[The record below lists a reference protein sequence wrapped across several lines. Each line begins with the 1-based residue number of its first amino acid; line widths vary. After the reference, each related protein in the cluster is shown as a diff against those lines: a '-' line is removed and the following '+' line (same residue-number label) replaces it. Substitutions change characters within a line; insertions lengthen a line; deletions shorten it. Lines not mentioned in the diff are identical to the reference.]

1 MKKERLIGLLV
12 FIGILF
18 LVLFV
23 FYPNNDQDKNTL
35 SQTEEQEWLMTFEN
49 KETDNEFKTF
59 NESDFDF
66 FVYRAHVLS
75 SEPNAENLKNK
86 INNGGYPSFVE
97 PFGKKQDLFAVYV
110 GPFHTE
116 DDIVNNIDMIQ
127 TLSESNNGEILTWKH

>member
-12 FIGILF
+12 FIGILI
-18 LVLFV
+18 LILFV
-23 FYPNNDQDKNTL
+23 FYPNNNQDKNTL

-75 SEPNAENLKNK
+75 SKPNALNLKDK
-86 INNGGYPSFVE
+86 INNGG
-97 PFGKKQDLFAVYV
+97 
-110 GPFHTE
+110 
-116 DDIVNNIDMIQ
+116 
-127 TLSESNNGEILTWKH
+127 